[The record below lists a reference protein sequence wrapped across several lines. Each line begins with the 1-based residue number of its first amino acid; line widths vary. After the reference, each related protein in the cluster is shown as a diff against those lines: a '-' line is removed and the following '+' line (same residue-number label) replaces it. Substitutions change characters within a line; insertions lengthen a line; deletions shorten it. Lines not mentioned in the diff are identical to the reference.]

1 MAHLLDPPPTL
12 AEPCP
17 VRTALGDPD
26 TVRKILT
33 STRIYLGRV
42 KTYPTRSGLERDA
55 EDFAAEAQ
63 AAALAKASSFDPA
76 RNGGVA
82 GWIHGFVRN
91 IAKRAFAKVR
101 KHRADPSVDSLPDKT
116 EAVADRFLREADR
129 EGVQRALVSLSALD
143 RRILELRFFDGLPFE
158 EIARIV
164 GLTAVNVRV
173 KTDRAK
179 KELFQLLSPTLRGGP
194 S

>member
-1 MAHLLDPPPTL
+1 M
-12 AEPCP
+12 
-17 VRTALGDPD
+17 RTALGDPD

-63 AAALAKASSFDPA
+63 AAALAKASSFDPT

-101 KHRADPSVDSLPDKT
+101 KHRADHSVDALPDRT
-116 EAVADRFLREADR
+116 EAVEDRFIREADR
-129 EGVQRALVSLSALD
+129 TAVRRALGLLD
-143 RRILELRFFDGLPFE
+143 PLNRQILELTFFDGLKSE
-158 EIARIV
+158 EVAGVV
-164 GLTAVNVRV
+164 GLTAANVRV
-173 KTDRAK
+173 KLYRAK